1 MYNPWRHRLRPGRAK
16 TSRKEWE
23 RSNAQVDCRCL
34 CSDLGVI
41 STGFATRIP
50 PTARKTG
57 HSSPRSMRRR
67 YAPREWCL
75 RENSRPPCRQQVRS
89 RSDLLGHGTS
99 WTPGLET
106 QQGEVGDRPMTE
118 TFGPASIRWPDVAY
132 WTEAG
137 DPVCP
142 HLSLSRLPGEF
153 LLALINV
160 TANLVIVAAI
170 LAHASKIG
178 SHAA

>member
-1 MYNPWRHRLRPGRAK
+1 
-16 TSRKEWE
+16 
-23 RSNAQVDCRCL
+23 
-34 CSDLGVI
+34 
-41 STGFATRIP
+41 
-50 PTARKTG
+50 
-57 HSSPRSMRRR
+57 MRRR

-75 RENSRPPCRQQVRS
+75 RENSRPPCRQQVRP

-99 WTPGLET
+99 WKPGLET
-106 QQGEVGDRPMTE
+106 QQGDVRDRPMTE

-132 WTEAG
+132 WYAG
-137 DPVCP
+137 PMSRIGTKLPIRYV

-170 LAHASKIG
+170 LEQDRLARSLNNAPFSG
-178 SHAA
+178 V